1 MSISSTSSATQAAIA
16 AAQGDG
22 ADVVNNVVLRKA
34 LDLEGASAVALL
46 QALPQPALATQGSIG
61 TQLNAFA

>member
-1 MSISSTSSATQAAIA
+1 MSISSTSSATQAAIT

-22 ADVVNNVVLRKA
+22 ADVANNVVLRKA